1 MHSYYITNAKDEIKY
16 AYQGL
21 SDLELE
27 TMIQRNVSFDLSD
40 EEEENDDFDEN
51 DGNESES
58 ENENED
64 EDEGFDEEE
73 QLAAAQIN
81 QIH

>member
-51 DGNESES
+51 ESES
-58 ENENED
+58 ENENEN
-64 EDEGFDEEE
+64 EDEGLDEEE

-81 QIH
+81 